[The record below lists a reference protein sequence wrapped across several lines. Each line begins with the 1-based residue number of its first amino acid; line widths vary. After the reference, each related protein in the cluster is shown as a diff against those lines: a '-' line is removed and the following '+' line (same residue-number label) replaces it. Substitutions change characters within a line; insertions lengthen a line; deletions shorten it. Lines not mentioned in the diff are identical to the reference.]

1 MAARTHVIVGRCR
14 IVYEDETCREQLGD
28 VVVHCKPDDTLLV
41 HDAAGYQPVAWL
53 TRADRLAI
61 EEDRVVAWSGDATLA
76 VTVEERYGGG
86 RYPVGIAGDPVGDCP
101 DCDGTLVRAGSNV
114 TCLDC
119 DADFALPS
127 DADVLDDRCPDCGLP
142 RLSVTRGQRFAVCL
156 DPRCEPLEAAVT
168 DAFDREWPCPECGED
183 LRVIRR
189 GGLLLACDGY
199 PDCEWSAAMPR
210 SEFVGEC
217 ECGLPLVDH
226 DDGQTCLDEDC
237 DAAVATPGAP

>member
-1 MAARTHVIVGRCR
+1 MPARTHVIVGRCR
-14 IVYEDETCREQLGD
+14 IVYADDTRREQRGD

-41 HDAAGYQPVAWL
+41 HDADGYQPVAWL

-61 EEDRVVAWSGDATLA
+61 EDDRVVAWSGDARLE

-101 DCDGTLVRAGSNV
+101 DCTGTLVRASGEV

-119 DADFALPS
+119 DADFGLPS
-127 DADVLDDRCPDCGLP
+127 DADLLDDCCPDCDLPRMSVTRGERFEVCLDPGCEPLDEAVTEAFDRKWDCPDCG
-142 RLSVTRGQRFAVCL
+142 
-156 DPRCEPLEAAVT
+156 EA
-168 DAFDREWPCPECGED
+168 

-199 PDCEWSAAMPR
+199 PDCEWNATLPR
-210 SEFVGEC
+210 SPIVGEC
-217 ECGLPLVDH
+217 ECGLPLVE
-226 DDGQTCLDEDC
+226 DGEATACLDDAC
-237 DAAVATPGAP
+237 DRATATPGTP